1 MKNTSFSSKVG
12 QEIDEEIRKI
22 ILEAEKKAHEI
33 ISSNRELL
41 ELIKDALIIKET
53 IVAEEI
59 EYIAKN
65 MKLPEEITTTKETL
79 KEEYSENDFNNLFN
93 EISGKKNITEDKYKD
108 DLDEEL
114 KKHAIKDEND
124 VADKGNNES
133 KENDFEN

>member
-1 MKNTSFSSKVG
+1 
-12 QEIDEEIRKI
+12 
-22 ILEAEKKAHEI
+22 
-33 ISSNRELL
+33 
-41 ELIKDALIIKET
+41 
-53 IVAEEI
+53 
-59 EYIAKN
+59 